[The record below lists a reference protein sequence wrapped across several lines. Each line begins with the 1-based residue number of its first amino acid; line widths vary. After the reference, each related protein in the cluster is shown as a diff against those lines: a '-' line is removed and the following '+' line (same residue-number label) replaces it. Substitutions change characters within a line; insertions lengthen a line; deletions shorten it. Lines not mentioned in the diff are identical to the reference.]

1 MLQQHLRQ
9 CCKAGNSRP
18 EEVDNR
24 PEAEGAQRK
33 EDDMAVFYR
42 LSQVTSP
49 KQKGYG
55 KWYPRAVMTNTVDT
69 NALATIMQRNCTVKK
84 SDILA
89 VITELIETM
98 QDQLQDSK
106 RVKLNGFGTFKI
118 GLSSTGAD
126 KASDFSASKNIKG
139 LHVLFQPEVKYDS
152 EGLRQKTFITGCS
165 VQEAPKNAVET
176 SKPKD
181 DTPAGNDNAGDGPT
195 NDDAGDGPTNGD

>member
-1 MLQQHLRQ
+1 
-9 CCKAGNSRP
+9 
-18 EEVDNR
+18 
-24 PEAEGAQRK
+24 
-33 EDDMAVFYR
+33 MAVFYR

-69 NALATIMQRNCTVKK
+69 DALATIMQRNCTVKK
-84 SDILA
+84 SDIMA

-118 GLSSTGAD
+118 GICSEGAD
-126 KASDFSASKNIKG
+126 TAADFSVSKNVKN
-139 LHVLFQPEVKYDS
+139 LHVLFMPEVKSDAS
-152 EGLRQKTFITGCS
+152 GQRKKTFITGCS
-165 VQEAPKNAVET
+165 VQEAPKNDVDT

-181 DTPAGNDNAGDGPT
+181 DEAGNGNTGGNTGNNTGGNTGGNGGNGGDGG
-195 NDDAGDGPTNGD
+195 DDLDQG